1 MILVYERVSSNWK
14 GNVGNSILTEV
25 EVKKYQK
32 EWIKWI
38 DEAMKQKIGCE
49 LDIFTLD
56 AISVEVEDPK
66 TQKKQLREYLLEIND
81 SASGLA
87 PENMDADL
95 KDIRD
100 LVISKIK

>member
-1 MILVYERVSSNWK
+1 
-14 GNVGNSILTEV
+14 
-25 EVKKYQK
+25 
-32 EWIKWI
+32 
-38 DEAMKQKIGCE
+38 
-49 LDIFTLD
+49 
-56 AISVEVEDPK
+56 VEDPK